1 MLRLETDCMHS
12 VEIGIGLFAVAATQI
27 DMYNVV
33 TTIGKRLILS
43 IQAEQAS
50 H

>member
-1 MLRLETDCMHS
+1 MLEAAYMHS

-27 DMYNVV
+27 DMYNDV

-43 IQAEQAS
+43 IQAKQAS
-50 H
+50 P